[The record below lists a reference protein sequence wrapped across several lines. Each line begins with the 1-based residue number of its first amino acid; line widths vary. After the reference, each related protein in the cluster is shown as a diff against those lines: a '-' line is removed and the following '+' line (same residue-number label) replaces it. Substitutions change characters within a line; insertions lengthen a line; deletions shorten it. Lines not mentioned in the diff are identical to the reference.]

1 MKAQVIHTTGSDLVL
16 IPPTMGQP
24 NDNQFQGTVGE
35 KLAEVACRICYD
47 SMGLSKSRSS
57 QALQYHIQDAPNL
70 SVYEHVTL
78 TIMVPA
84 ETERY
89 ALQLIT
95 CCFGRPGVRARIMG
109 QMVHITANLRA
120 ILEWEKWSVRNWSI
134 IGSLNIDGLCGHL
147 GQTLLQAAKFDMP
160 MALDRLSVGQTM
172 YYERPKFEDLRDSE
186 RFISV
191 WLYGSR
197 GFTHEMVR
205 HRFAMSQRSTRFV
218 DELPRGW
225 YDKDEHSLGWE
236 EANKIFNDEI
246 KCEGEFIVHPLTKKF
261 VKDQDTSVE
270 KKQEFFD
277 RWQRLKE
284 ESRGLYKF
292 LVENLQEYVG
302 GDSTNARKQGR
313 GAARLMLPNALASEM
328 IYTASVADWMDFII
342 PQRATVLADAEIRQ
356 VIVEVVRD
364 MPVVKNKYTFTEA
377 PDGLGAVATRI

>member
-1 MKAQVIHTTGSDLVL
+1 
-16 IPPTMGQP
+16 MGQP
-24 NDNQFQGTVGE
+24 NSNQFEGTVGE

-70 SVYEHVTL
+70 SVYEHVNV
-78 TIMVPA
+78 TIMIPV

-89 ALQLIT
+89 TLQILA
-95 CCFGRPGVRARIMG
+95 CCFGRPGVKCR
-109 QMVHITANLRA
+109 VYDSFVYITANLRS
-120 ILEWEKWSVRNWSI
+120 ILEWDKWSARNWSI
-134 IGSLNIDGLCGHL
+134 LGSVNIDELTTKV

-160 MALDRLSVGQTM
+160 MALDRLKIGHIM
-172 YYERPKFEDLRDSE
+172 YYERPKHDALWDSQ

-225 YDKDEHSLGWE
+225 YDDTTDEYGEISCWE
-236 EANKIFNDEI
+236 DKNEIFNAEI

-261 VKDQDTSVE
+261 VKDDSIE
-270 KKQEFFD
+270 IKRRAEFFE
-277 RWQRLKE
+277 RWKELKKV
-284 ESRGLYKF
+284 SRGLYKF

-302 GDSTNARKQGR
+302 GDSTNARKQAR
-313 GAARLMLPNALASEM
+313 GAARLVLPNALASEM
-328 IYTASVADWMDFII
+328 IYTASLADWMDFIN
-342 PQRATVLADAEIRQ
+342 PQRANVLADAEIRE
-356 VIVEVVRD
+356 VIIDAIRD
-364 MPVVKNKYTFTEA
+364 SPMKSYYEFSES
-377 PDGLGAVATRI
+377 PDGLGLVATRV